1 MGPGRVKTQGHIV
14 SVEYSK
20 VIAACESQIILRVRD
35 SMLFHIFSL
44 YEFSHSLGHQ
54 QKGSS

>member
-1 MGPGRVKTQGHIV
+1 VKTQGHIV

-35 SMLFHIFSL
+35 SML
-44 YEFSHSLGHQ
+44 
-54 QKGSS
+54 